1 VSARALI
8 ADPLGPAAE
17 RLLLDAG
24 FEVKKESGLAGDALV
39 ASLRGRQALLVRG
52 ATKVTAEVLAGATDL
67 KVVARAGAGVD
78 NIDARAAK
86 ERGVAVFNTPGANA
100 GSVAELTWALVL
112 SVLRH
117 LPEADATTRAGR
129 WEKNRLAGLE
139 VQGRRL
145 GVVGLGFVGREVAR
159 LGQAFGCTVLG
170 YDADATAYALAQGV
184 TPTELDAL
192 FAASDI
198 VTLHAPLLPAT
209 RHLANRERM
218 SAMPKGAVLVNAAR
232 GGLVDEVALAEL
244 VKSGHLGGC
253 ALDVFEQE
261 PPALDHPLFGLPNAV
276 LTPHLG
282 GSTAEAQER
291 AALSAARAV
300 RGFLAGETPPGR
312 VV

>member
-1 VSARALI
+1 MSARALI

-17 RLLLDAG
+17 RVLLDAG

-39 ASLRGRQALLVRG
+39 ASLRGRTALLVRG
-52 ATKVTAEVLAGATDL
+52 ATKVTADVLKGATDL

-86 ERGVAVFNTPGANA
+86 EHGVAVFNTPGANA
-100 GSVAELTWALVL
+100 GSVAELTWGLVL
-112 SVLRH
+112 AVLRH
-117 LPEADATTRAGR
+117 IPEADATTRHGK

-139 VQGRRL
+139 INGRTL
-145 GVVGLGFVGREVAR
+145 GVVGLGFIGRHVAR

-170 YDADATAYALAQGV
+170 YDADPAAYAQAPGV
-184 TPTELDAL
+184 TPVELDDL
-192 FAASDI
+192 FARADI

-209 RHLANRERM
+209 KHLANRARM
-218 SAMPKGAVLVNAAR
+218 ASLPKGAVLVNAAR
-232 GGLVDEVALAEL
+232 GGLVDEAALADL
-244 VKSGHLGGC
+244 LRAGHLGGC
-253 ALDVFEQE
+253 ALDVYEQE
-261 PPALDHPLFGLPNAV
+261 PPAADHPLFGLPNAV

-300 RGFLAGETPPGR
+300 TAFLAGEAPPGR